1 MYYRLIKPASCLL
14 LLLIV
19 FGCDK
24 DTSTQKNQ
32 DAPKENTSEPTVK
45 TERQQADKMSLM
57 SLTSLHQEA
66 WKNKIALD
74 ELIRRAETDPKAMFF
89 LGHHYASNKL
99 IQDKQISTQLYNK
112 AFPML
117 ETLAL
122 QGNPEAQKFLG
133 TAYRYGLGTQKNKE
147 LAFKLYSKSAEQ
159 NNVDAT
165 FELAQMNDQL
175 YEFDDNPKKAFELYQ
190 KAADLGNA
198 HAQYVLGDIY
208 QYGRQRYGKDIA
220 EDIAK
225 ATKFYL
231 MAAEQNMSAA
241 QFRLSEIYYRS
252 ENNKESLELL
262 KKSADNGYPE
272 AQYRYGQL
280 LMIDEKNEKFSE
292 IIADIKKRGLTIEFD
307 YKRGL
312 ELIQSAAAL
321 GNQGA
326 IIELDRLKK
335 FD

>member
-1 MYYRLIKPASCLL
+1 MYYKFIKPASCLL

-19 FGCDK
+19 LGCDK
-24 DTSTQKNQ
+24 DMTTKKNQ
-32 DAPKENTSEPTVK
+32 DSPEESASEPK
-45 TERQQADKMSLM
+45 IRTEKQHTDKIKLM
-57 SLTSLHQEA
+57 PLASLHQEA

-74 ELIRRAETDPKAMFF
+74 ELIGRAETDPKAMFF
-89 LGHHYASNKL
+89 VAHHYANNKL
-99 IQDKQISTQLYNK
+99 IQDKQISTRLYNK

-122 QGNPEAQKFLG
+122 QGDPEAQKFLG

-159 NNVDAT
+159 NNVDAI
-165 FELAQMNDQL
+165 FALAQMNDQL

-190 KAADLGNA
+190 KAAELGNA

-208 QYGRQRYGKDIA
+208 EYGRQRYGKDITK
-220 EDIAK
+220 DIAK
-225 ATKFYL
+225 ATQFYL
-231 MAAEQNMSAA
+231 MAAEQDIGVA
-241 QFRLSEIYYRS
+241 QFRLSNIYYRS

-321 GNQGA
+321 GNQEA
-326 IIELDRLKK
+326 IVELDRLKK